1 MLGEIGQIGG
11 TEGKKETEAG
21 REKEFGEL
29 LIQCSSLFP
38 FTPNLPIPASFP
50 H

>member
-11 TEGKKETEAG
+11 TG
-21 REKEFGEL
+21 EKRRQKQGEREFGEL
-29 LIQCSSLFP
+29 LIQRSSLFP
-38 FTPNLPIPASFP
+38 VTPNLPIPASFP